1 MTAGLYGDKLIKTDH
16 QEDDMGKTITRS
28 ELEKMYVEYS
38 SRVVAK
44 KLGVSVPYVYKLLK
58 EAEIPLRGSGRRMD
72 KKITVVEDRDGRQ

>member
-1 MTAGLYGDKLIKTDH
+1 
-16 QEDDMGKTITRS
+16 MGKTITRS